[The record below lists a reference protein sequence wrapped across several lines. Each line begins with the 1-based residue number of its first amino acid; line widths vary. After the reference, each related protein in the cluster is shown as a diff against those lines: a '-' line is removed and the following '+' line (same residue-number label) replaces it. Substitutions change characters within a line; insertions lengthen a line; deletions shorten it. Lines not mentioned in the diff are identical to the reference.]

1 MTDHLRGL
9 DLQRDDF
16 IENPGTDPD
25 YDGILDEIGGE
36 DRDDAEGD
44 INARWF
50 DHVLNLFRTMS
61 ASGSLTV
68 HRRISVADID
78 AFLASIDT
86 RPLGSSWSWD
96 EESASCEY
104 HPEANHD
111 HEVLLTARAPCT
123 SIHWED
129 SMVQHFGHPHEREVV
144 VEGPVT
150 ELTVIVEGRRIAR
163 LETAT
168 A

>member
-44 INARWF
+44 INGRWF

-86 RPLGSSWSWD
+86 CLLYTSPSPRDATLSRMPSS
-96 EESASCEY
+96 A
-104 HPEANHD
+104 
-111 HEVLLTARAPCT
+111 
-123 SIHWED
+123 
-129 SMVQHFGHPHEREVV
+129 
-144 VEGPVT
+144 
-150 ELTVIVEGRRIAR
+150 
-163 LETAT
+163 
-168 A
+168 